1 MWDEITFD
9 AFEAIWQELGEWDDM
24 VLISFTT
31 LGQLQDTDDVHTG
44 HGRGNGGV

>member
-9 AFEAIWQELGEWDDM
+9 EFEAIWEELGEWDDM